1 MGTNTPYFLIH
12 EKLLKKNID
21 RFLDALTE
29 KWANSQLCYSV
40 KTNSLPWLISYMNKH
55 KVFAEVVSDEEYA
68 LALAQGVADR
78 HIVFNGPI
86 KGESYFVRA
95 LERGA
100 IINLDSKR
108 DIEYLLKHRQ
118 VVVAPDRIGIRVN
131 IPSNIFDEVDIGF
144 AEDGFRFG
152 FSTETGEF
160 QGVVSKIKEMFPD
173 ACFGLHL
180 HVNSVTRS
188 LNVYQAVA
196 RYAARLIEK
205 YHLKISF
212 IDIGGGFFGG
222 VEGKPTPMAYIRT
235 IRSELEDVIDC
246 EKVILYVEPG
256 SAIIG
261 STTDLVTTVLDTKET
276 SSACIVTTDGSRIHI
291 DPLWKKNRYR
301 YAIVPNA
308 KRFSTST
315 KKQVICGYTC
325 MDHDRIMSLE
335 DERFL
340 QPGDQIVYQ
349 RVGAYT
355 MTFGGAFIR
364 YLPEVY
370 VESNGELLCV
380 RSKMSVEDY
389 IALHSIKGAEMED
402 GE

>member
-1 MGTNTPYFLIH
+1 MSTNTPYFLIH
-12 EKLLKKNID
+12 KKLLKKNID
-21 RFLDALTE
+21 DFFNALTME
-29 KWANSQLCYSV
+29 WENSQLCYSV
-40 KTNSLPWLISYMNKH
+40 KTNSLPWLISYMNKQ

-68 LALAQGVADR
+68 LALAQGFADR
-78 HIVFNGPI
+78 HIIFNGPI
-86 KGESYFVRA
+86 KGESYFIRA
-95 LERGA
+95 LEQGA

-118 VVVAPDRIGIRVN
+118 VVAAPDRIGIRVN
-131 IPSNIFDEVDIGF
+131 IPSSIFDEVDIGY
-144 AEDGFRFG
+144 AENGFRFG

-160 QGVVSKIKEMFPD
+160 QGVVSKIQEIFPN
-173 ACFGLHL
+173 AGFGLHL

-188 LNVYQAVA
+188 LNVYQAIA
-196 RYAARLIEK
+196 QYAAQLIEK
-205 YHLKISF
+205 CHLKVSF

-222 VEGKPTPMAYIRT
+222 VEGKPTPTAYIRT
-235 IRSELEDVIDC
+235 IRDALENVIDC
-246 EKVILYVEPG
+246 EKVTLYVEPG

-301 YAIVPNA
+301 YAIVPNE
-308 KRFSTST
+308 KRVPAST
-315 KKQVICGYTC
+315 KKQIICGYTC

-335 DERFL
+335 DERIL

-355 MTFGGAFIR
+355 MTFGGVFIR

-389 IALHSIKGAEMED
+389 IALHSNNRS
-402 GE
+402 